1 MKIGFAGEK
10 MLIIKYINTMV
21 RVKRIYV
28 WFELKNY
35 LYIFCNNVT
44 PSVGA
49 VRNHFIQVRTNK
61 RSYSQDKNELLII
74 SL

>member
-44 PSVGA
+44 PSAGA
-49 VRNHFIQVRTNK
+49 VRNHVIQVRTNK